1 MLRNNKV
8 SGTVSPVKMIGVDTG
23 GTFTDLVCLDGEEL
37 TVEKLASTPKDP
49 SQAVLEG
56 VARLG
61 GAGPKDEVVHGTTVA
76 LNALLTGR
84 VARTALVTNEGFQDL
99 IEIGRQARPELYALH
114 PVKTPTLIPR
124 ELRFELP
131 QRSWPG
137 TNGEL
142 ESIRKPT
149 KPELAELGKQ
159 LKKAKPDSIVIC
171 LLHSFSDPT
180 IEQDVA
186 ASLKGLGIPIT
197 CSGTL
202 LREYREFERFAT
214 GMANACLVPLIQNYI
229 AALRAKLPKARLS
242 ILQSNGGSLPAE
254 RAAIEPARVL
264 LSGPAGGVVGAARAA
279 REAGLSR
286 IVTLDMGGTSTDVA
300 FHRANTEMWESVSRA
315 EVAGLPIG
323 LPALDIHT
331 IGCGGGSIVRLDAG
345 GILHVGPASAGAD
358 PGPVCHGKGD
368 ELTVTDAHV
377 YLGHIA
383 AGNFLGG
390 AFELDVDAVARGF
403 ERLAKQLGCDARG
416 AAQAVLEV
424 ARAAM
429 RRAIGVETMQ
439 RGQDPKNLPVVAF
452 GGAGGLQAAAL
463 AGALD
468 LPGALVPALP
478 GCLSAYGM
486 ATADAISDR
495 SRTLLAPLASWNAKD
510 RRAVAKELSAEA
522 TAELRAAGHKAK
534 SIEYE
539 YSLELRYRGQSFELA
554 VIEQFDSGVA
564 QRFGTRHEE
573 LYGWALEDGEIEL
586 VNLRVRALVRKP
598 VATTKMPRR
607 KSLAKSA
614 IVGERRATFDSEYSV
629 PIIDRSALTPGVE
642 FKGPALIEEFS
653 GTTLLPPDWDA
664 RVTAGKHLWLQKS

>member
-1 MLRNNKV
+1 MK
-8 SGTVSPVKMIGVDTG
+8 TIGVDTG
-23 GTFTDLVCLDGEEL
+23 GTFTDLVCLEGDEVR
-37 TVEKLASTPKDP
+37 VEKLASTPADP
-49 SQAVLEG
+49 SRAVLEG
-56 VARLG
+56 VERLG
-61 GAGPKDEVVHGTTVA
+61 GAGKKDEVVHGTTVA

-114 PVKTPTLIPR
+114 PVKTPALVPR

-137 TNGEL
+137 EGGAL
-142 ESIRKPT
+142 ERVRRPSRA
-149 KPELAELGKQ
+149 ELAELR
-159 LKKAKPDSIVIC
+159 KKLERAKPDSIAIC
-171 LLHSFSDPT
+171 LLHSFADPA
-180 IEQDVA
+180 IEQEVA
-186 ASLKGLGIPIT
+186 QALKGLDVPIT

-202 LREYREFERFAT
+202 LREYREYERFAT
-214 GMANACLVPLIQNYI
+214 GTANAALVPLIQNYI
-229 AALRAKLPKARLS
+229 AALGQALPDARLS
-242 ILQSNGGSLPAE
+242 ILQSSGGSLPAE

-315 EVAGLPIG
+315 DVAGLPIG

-331 IGCGGGSIVRLDAG
+331 IGCGGGSIVHLDAG

-377 YLGHIA
+377 FLGHISS
-383 AGNFLGG
+383 GNFLGG
-390 AFELDVDAVARGF
+390 AFELDTDAVARGF
-403 ERLAKQLGCDARG
+403 ERLARRLGCTPQ
-416 AAQAVLEV
+416 AAALAVLEV

-439 RGQDPKNLPVVAF
+439 RGQDPRDLPVVAF

-463 AGALD
+463 AEALE

-486 ATADAISDR
+486 ATADAIADR
-495 SRTLLAPLASWNAKD
+495 SRTLLAPLAEWSPRA
-510 RRAVAKELSAEA
+510 RRGVARELAEGA
-522 TAELRAAGHKAK
+522 REELRAAGHRAK
-534 SIEYE
+534 SIDYE
-539 YSLELRYRGQSFELA
+539 YSLELRYAGQSFELA
-554 VIEQFDSGVA
+554 VVEPFDASVA
-564 QRFGTRHEE
+564 ERFAARHRE
-573 LYGWALEDGEIEL
+573 LYGWALDQGSIEL
-586 VNLRVRALVRKP
+586 VNLRVRALVRRPMAPTPK
-598 VATTKMPRR
+598 PRR
-607 KSLAKSA
+607 KALPRAA
-614 IVGERRATFDSEYSV
+614 IVGERQATFDRERNL
-629 PIIDRSALTPGVE
+629 PIIDRNALTPGVQ
-642 FKGPALIEEFS
+642 FAGPALIEEFS
-653 GTTLLPPDWDA
+653 GTTLLPPHWHA
-664 RVTAGKHLWLQKS
+664 RVTAGRHLWLERESNS

>member
-1 MLRNNKV
+1 MK
-8 SGTVSPVKMIGVDTG
+8 TIGVDTG

-37 TVEKLASTPKDP
+37 RVEKLASTPKDP

-56 VARLG
+56 VERLG
-61 GAGPKDEVVHGTTVA
+61 GAGSKDEVVHGTTVA

-84 VARTALVTNEGFQDL
+84 VARTALVTNEGFLDL

-114 PVKTPTLIPR
+114 PIKTPALVPR
-124 ELRFELP
+124 ELRFEVP
-131 QRSWPG
+131 QRSWP
-137 TNGEL
+137 NLKGEL
-142 ESIRKPT
+142 MTVRKPSSADLS
-149 KPELAELGKQ
+149 KLRKQ
-159 LKKAKPDSIVIC
+159 LAQAKPDSIAIC
-171 LLHSFSDPT
+171 LLHSYRDPA
-180 IEQDVA
+180 IEQEVA
-186 ASLKGLGIPIT
+186 QSLKSLGVPIT

-202 LREYREFERFAT
+202 LREYREYERFAT
-214 GMANACLVPLIQNYI
+214 ATANAALVPLIQNYI
-229 AALRAKLPKARLS
+229 AALRAALPAARLS
-242 ILQSNGGSLPAE
+242 ILQSSGGSLPAE
-254 RAAIEPARVL
+254 RAAVEPARVL

-279 REAGLSR
+279 REAGLAH

-315 EVAGLPIG
+315 DVAGLPIG

-331 IGCGGGSIVRLDAG
+331 IGCGGGSIVWLDAG

-358 PGPVCHGKGD
+358 PGPVCHGRGED
-368 ELTVTDAHV
+368 LTVTDAHV

-390 AFELDVDAVARGF
+390 AFELDVNAVARAF
-403 ERLAKQLGCDARG
+403 EKLAKRLGCKPTG
-416 AAQAVLEV
+416 AALAVLEV

-463 AGALD
+463 AAALD

-495 SRTLLAPLASWNAKD
+495 SRTLLAPLARWSPRD
-510 RRAVAKELSAEA
+510 RRKVAKELVTEA
-522 TAELRAAGHKAK
+522 KQELLAAGHKPK

-539 YSLELRYRGQSFELA
+539 YSLELRYAGQSFELA
-554 VIEQFDSGVA
+554 VVEEFDGQVA
-564 QRFGTRHEE
+564 ERFGVRHKE
-573 LYGWALEDGEIEL
+573 LYGWRLDGGEIEL
-586 VNLRVRALVRKP
+586 VNLRVRALVRRP
-598 VATTKMPRR
+598 LVPTKEPRR
-607 KSLAKSA
+607 KTLPKSA
-614 IVGERRATFDSEYSV
+614 IVGERPAVFGKRIQV
-629 PIIDRSALTPGVE
+629 PIIDRSALHAGVE
-642 FKGPALIEEFS
+642 FQGPALIEEFS
-653 GTTLLPPDWDA
+653 GTTLLPPAWRA
-664 RVTAGKHLWLQKS
+664 RVTAGKHLWLQDGTRS